1 VAAAEVLGGLRP
13 GTCGTRPSQVAP
25 STSTCIKTSLHSS
38 VHTKKPFRLPDPL
51 VLFQAFQQSR
61 RSSQWCAAHCLNY
74 RALLHAASIRDQL
87 RATARRLAIPLS
99 SSDRDSQP
107 LLRAITAAFF
117 PNAAQLLPGGDGS
130 TYRTLH
136 TGQQVKIH
144 PGSALFRSAPPWVVY
159 GTLSQSEDRLY
170 MQDVAPTT
178 QERLL
183 EVAPHFFTKRK
194 PALSHG

>member
-1 VAAAEVLGGLRP
+1 MGYVQAPKGIVQVKCLPQPQRASKL
-13 GTCGTRPSQVAP
+13 PSIP
-25 STSTCIKTSLHSS
+25 SCTQNSPFPSLTPWSCS
-38 VHTKKPFRLPDPL
+38 
-51 VLFQAFQQSR
+51 QAFQQSR
-61 RSSQWCAAHCLNY
+61 RSSQWCAAHSLNY

-87 RATARRLAIPLS
+87 RTTARRLAIPLS

-159 GTLSQSEDRLY
+159 GTLSQNEDRLY